1 MMETVD
7 YLVVGAGVAGASVAA
22 ELADRARVCL
32 IEQEEQPGYHATGR
46 SAAIF
51 ARNYGVAA
59 VRALTQASETF
70 FKTPPAGF
78 AQAPLFKPRQILEIG
93 REDQLGALAA
103 SAAAAAGVL
112 TTLSRSQVLALAPML
127 RPHSVAA
134 GLLDPAAG
142 DLDVHELLSGWLRL
156 FKARGGR
163 LMTGAAL
170 LELSRKDGG
179 WRARTARGEV
189 QARVVVNAA
198 GAWADGV
205 AELAGAA
212 ALGLTPR
219 RRTGV
224 MVDAPPGAVIDDWP
238 MVVDADELFYFKPD
252 AGRIMLS
259 PGDATAT
266 APCDAAPEELDVAV
280 AIDRVLAATTLDIRR
295 VRSRWAGLRTF
306 APDEHPVVGF
316 DVATPGFFW
325 LAGQGGFGIQTAPA
339 LSLAAAAL
347 IRGEPLP
354 EALIANGVD
363 ARALSPG
370 RLIPGSAAVSEMG
383 DDIS

>member
-1 MMETVD
+1 MEEVD
-7 YLVVGAGVAGASVAA
+7 YLVVGAGIAGVSVAA

-32 IEQEEQPGYHATGR
+32 IEREEQPGYHATGR

-59 VRALTQASETF
+59 VRALTQASEVF
-70 FKTPPAGF
+70 FKTPPEGF
-78 AQAPLFKPRQILEIG
+78 AQAPLLKPRQILEIG
-93 REDQLGALAA
+93 RGDQLGALAA
-103 SAAAAAGVL
+103 SASAAAGTL
-112 TTLSRSQVLALAPML
+112 IQLSRSQVLALAPML
-127 RPHSVAA
+127 RPDSVAA

-142 DLDVHELLSGWLRL
+142 DLDVHELLSSWLRL
-156 FKARGGR
+156 LKARGGR
-163 LMTGAAL
+163 LLTGAAL
-170 LELSRKDGG
+170 LDLSRKDGG
-179 WRARTARGEV
+179 WRVRTARGEI

-219 RRTGV
+219 HRTGV
-224 MVDAPPGAVIDDWP
+224 LVDAPPGAVLDDWP
-238 MVVDADELFYFKPD
+238 MVVDVDELFYFKPD

-259 PGDATAT
+259 PGDTTARP
-266 APCDAAPEELDVAV
+266 PCDAMAEEYDVAV
-280 AIDRVLAATTLDIRR
+280 AIDRVLAATTLDIKR
-295 VRSRWAGLRTF
+295 VHGRWAGLRTF
-306 APDEHPVVGF
+306 ARDEHPVVGF

-347 IRGEPLP
+347 IHGEPLP
-354 EALIANGVD
+354 DALLAAGVD
-363 ARALSPG
+363 ASALSPG
-370 RLIPGSAAVSEMG
+370 RLTPAAPPTLETDDGVSR
-383 DDIS
+383 